1 MKGKIKEENNEGT
14 IDAYSLISE
23 TIGEHLHD
31 RHNVGDISSVFE
43 TNAVAQDSTDLQIK
57 QENQIFD
64 QCYIPKSNGPDLSS
78 ESTILGK
85 MDNQQHKSMKP
96 LNRGRP
102 LKEFDNS
109 DAALKKLTTKI
120 SKEILNA
127 NPKTETNRSDAKFT
141 TMIRKIK
148 DIPDDCLK
156 YIDRRAAFKSNSI
169 EKYLRAFLESFL
181 DVFVPLFEVE
191 AGKDEMFDLFIDFMM
206 LKFPIRK
213 VSKIYEILE
222 YQHSKQFDSK
232 GKIQLLKEAREKTSK
247 QFYKKFYYKNI
258 CFKLIIDKMSSFLK
272 VNKILYLC
280 MHESFRPTLG
290 YF

>member
-1 MKGKIKEENNEGT
+1 MQ
-14 IDAYSLISE
+14 
-23 TIGEHLHD
+23 D
-31 RHNVGDISSVFE
+31 RHNVGDTSSVFE
-43 TNAVAQDSTDLQIK
+43 TNAVAQDSTNLQTIK
-57 QENQIFD
+57 ENQIFD

-85 MDNQQHKSMKP
+85 MDIQQHKSMKP

-109 DAALKKLTTKI
+109 DAALKKLTRKI

-141 TMIRKIK
+141 TMIRKVK

-213 VSKIYEILE
+213 VSKIYEVLK
-222 YQHSKQFDSK
+222 YQHSKKFDSK
-232 GKIQLLKEAREKTSK
+232 GKVQLLKEAREKTSK
-247 QFYKKFYYKNI
+247 QFYKEFYYKNI

-272 VNKILYLC
+272 VNKFHIFAC
-280 MHESFRPTLG
+280 MNLFDQLWGIFNQIIAKLTWL
-290 YF
+290 F